1 MIKILVDRPE
11 PDTLSIKKR
20 QDFDKVLKS
29 YDKQRRVF
37 HNPWF
42 FGVVGFSSFVMFLFI
57 SFFVYT

>member
-11 PDTLSIKKR
+11 PDTQSIKKR

-29 YDKQRRVF
+29 YEKQRRVF

-42 FGVVGFSSFVMFLFI
+42 FGVVGFSCLLIMLSILNPL
-57 SFFVYT
+57 